1 MRLLLQSDLYI
12 YIFFSFLRIYF
23 HKIVNEWAL
32 NVFQTLSLFRSFC
45 YRIFLMPIDKSVCV
59 NHSILLLTKNFS
71 PSNLL
76 DFLLI
81 SLNTVAPLFFPSS
94 WSFFLSFFS
103 FGIFPFHCFV
113 ISPKHFCLNLLW
125 FASFFAVLNRDS
137 NNFCW
142 KTVDK
147 ICLRVAI
154 SSLKRFTVVSYVVLL
169 TQWMGWNKIK
179 NYIFSMSKFILVLR
193 NAIARQKFSDL
204 FLLLV
209 DGKFFV
215 YSWKHFFPVHIF
227 SPSLTSSR
235 PHSTHFNIGDLLEAE
250 REIVVV
256 LSQNF
261 VHFNLMDFLANALI
275 CINVCH
281 SILKVAKRWTKIHNW
296 NHYWSNKYMDT
307 ES

>member
-1 MRLLLQSDLYI
+1 MWRANTPTHTRIHIASYNERNRKECRFVWWDYFCSRI
-12 YIFFSFLRIYF
+12 YIFIFFSILTNLFSQ
-23 HKIVNEWAL
+23 NCEWMNAERFP
-32 NVFQTLSLFRSFC
+32 NSLSFTFC
-45 YRIFLMPIDKSVCV
+45 YRIFFMPIDKSVCV

-81 SLNTVAPLFFPSS
+81 SLNTVAPLFLPSS

-113 ISPKHFCLNLLW
+113 ISPKHFRLNLLW
-125 FASFFAVLNRDS
+125 FASFFAVLNQDS

-179 NYIFSMSKFILVLR
+179 KLYPFHVQIHTSFAKCYCETEVFRFISAFSWWEILLYIVENISFRFTFS
-193 NAIARQKFSDL
+193 
-204 FLLLV
+204 
-209 DGKFFV
+209 
-215 YSWKHFFPVHIF
+215 H
-227 SPSLTSSR
+227 
-235 PHSTHFNIGDLLEAE
+235 PHSLPHVLIRHISTLE
-250 REIVVV
+250 
-256 LSQNF
+256 
-261 VHFNLMDFLANALI
+261 I
-275 CINVCH
+275 CSKLNE
-281 SILKVAKRWTKIHNW
+281 K
-296 NHYWSNKYMDT
+296 
-307 ES
+307 